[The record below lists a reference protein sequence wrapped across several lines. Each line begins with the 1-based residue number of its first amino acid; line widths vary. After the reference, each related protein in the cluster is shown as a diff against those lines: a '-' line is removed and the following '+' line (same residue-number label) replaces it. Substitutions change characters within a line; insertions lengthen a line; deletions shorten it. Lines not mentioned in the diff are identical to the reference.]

1 MKRGLLVL
9 LIFSAGFA
17 DGAAQ
22 NDLFAILEQES
33 ELATKSKKNIDY
45 LPGLITVLQ
54 QEAFK
59 RYGVKTVKEALE
71 LVPGIDFSMDN
82 LIMRGVGNAYVS
94 GKAKIMLNGVFFND
108 TASSNAPYLLQ
119 LPIETVERIEV
130 IRGPGSAL
138 YGEYAYNGVINIVT
152 QKESDKLFTGYEDFG
167 HARDGRHGGLAAFY
181 KDTDLMMQLIVTD
194 ASSDGPYTKA
204 GSDILYQPALSSN
217 IPVSH
222 APNTVEELHDER
234 FYIFDLAYKKFSLAA
249 YALKTDE
256 GAYFGQANALP
267 ENDGKTNYHHRR
279 EAFEARQ
286 GLCLDDDLELT
297 AKAGILTS
305 EFRLSKLEVFPE
317 GFAGPFLSFPDGIYA
332 GNYAKEEKR
341 YGSLELSAASIAKH
355 KVLLGAEM
363 SESLIVD
370 TYLERNIDPSTYA
383 TLGSY
388 QRFSGVNG
396 PLKGN
401 YPTRTVRSLFA
412 QDEWSAGE
420 KDTVTLGLRYDNYDD
435 IGESYSPRI
444 AAVHE
449 LSPTRVL
456 KVQYA
461 HAFRPPNYLE
471 LYLQNN
477 PFSRGDENL
486 KAETVDT
493 YEAAFIFNNREDIIR
508 IGVFYSL
515 LKNLIGLQHAN
526 KIFSVYANAGDVTLQ
541 GAELEF
547 EKHYF
552 YDTTMRA
559 QLSYVDAQNEKNI
572 LDRYADKIAT
582 LGLSKKFNRNAGA
595 ALLYRYTG
603 EKEREAGDTRHALA
617 ANSRIDISLFDDN
630 FMTRELDISAGI
642 KNLLDETILYPAPKE
657 TYAGDYPRAGRSYW
671 VKAEYRF

>member
-1 MKRGLLVL
+1 MRCWLLL
-9 LIFSAGFA
+9 LIFSAGLA
-17 DGAAQ
+17 NETIQ

-54 QEAFK
+54 QKTFK
-59 RYGVKTVKEALE
+59 RYGAKTVREVLE

-119 LPIETVERIEV
+119 LPIEIVERIEV

-152 QKESDKLFTGYEDFG
+152 QKESDKLFAGYEDFG
-167 HARDGRHGGLAAFY
+167 HAHDGRHGGLATFY
-181 KDTDLMMQLIVTD
+181 KDPDLMMQLIVTD

-204 GSDILYQPALSSN
+204 GSDILYQPTLSSN
-217 IPVSH
+217 IPLSH
-222 APNTVEELHDER
+222 APGSVEELHDER

-249 YALKTDE
+249 YALKNDE

-267 ENDGKTNYHHRR
+267 ENDGKPNYHHRR
-279 EAFEARQ
+279 EAFEAKQ
-286 GLCLDDDLELT
+286 GLSLDDDLELT

-317 GFAGPFLSFPDGIYA
+317 GFSGPLLSFPDGIYA

-341 YGSLELSAASIAKH
+341 YGALELSVASIADH

-363 SESLIVD
+363 SESLVVD

-388 QRFSGVNG
+388 QRFTREDG

-401 YPTRTVRSLFA
+401 TPSRTVRSLFA
-412 QDEWSAGE
+412 QDEWSTGE
-420 KDTVTLGLRYDNYDD
+420 KNTVTLGLRYDDYDD

-449 LSPTRVL
+449 LSPTQIL

-471 LYLQNN
+471 LYMQNN
-477 PFSRGDENL
+477 PFGQGDASL

-493 YEAAFIFNNREDIIR
+493 YEAAYIFNNREDIVR

-526 KIFSVYANAGDVTLQ
+526 KIFSVYTNAGDATLQ
-541 GAELEF
+541 GVELEF

-559 QLSYVDAQNEKNI
+559 QLSYVDTQNEEDI
-572 LDRYADKIAT
+572 LNRYANWIAT
-582 LGLSKKFNRNAGA
+582 LGLTKRFNHNAGT

-603 EKEREAGDTRHALA
+603 EKEREAGDTRSALA
-617 ANSRIDISLFDDN
+617 ASNRVDTSLFYDN
-630 FMTRELDISAGI
+630 FMTKGLDISAGI